1 LTQLCGAVRLL
12 TGLIEMRTSETG
24 DWPRVIR
31 AALAVC
37 VAIVCLGISAGV
49 ASAHLRSGT
58 VAVDYRAGIVSPVTA
73 AYAARIYQSD
83 RGLTLTVRHG
93 HAVVML
99 GYLNEPVWR
108 LDAAGLWV
116 NAASPTAQ
124 AMHLVSRGRSAG
136 AGTGLGPAQWRLGRG
151 RGRRTVVWHDARVQ
165 ALPAGVERGAWRVPL
180 IVDGRPEALHGAL
193 RRFPGPA
200 PWLWLAL
207 FVAWLGISA
216 IPLVRR
222 DGADRV
228 RAAAMGLAVIAAAA
242 AALAAVAFALDA
254 YASPGTWIEGL
265 DAIAFLAVGLAVMW
279 RGPRNLHVAAAI
291 WVGLVATAVGLLD
304 GAVFLHPVVL
314 AVLPGTVM
322 RLLVV
327 TALGAGLGAAV
338 VGSTQFG
345 QIADAV
351 RDHER
356 VLARASAVPA
366 SETGGSS
373 AGRARSVRGRVE
385 R

>member
-1 LTQLCGAVRLL
+1 
-12 TGLIEMRTSETG
+12 MRISETR

-31 AALAVC
+31 AAVVAA
-37 VAIVCLGISAGV
+37 VAIVCVGIGAGA

-58 VAVDYRAGIVSPVTA
+58 VAVDYRASIVSPVTA
-73 AYAARIYQSD
+73 AYAAQIYQSD
-83 RGLTLTVRHG
+83 HGLTLTVRRG

-116 NAASPTAQ
+116 NAASPTAR
-124 AMHLVSRGRSAG
+124 AMHLVSRG
-136 AGTGLGPAQWRLGRG
+136 AGTGGGPAQWRLGRG
-151 RGRRTVVWHDARVQ
+151 RGRHTVVWHDARVQ
-165 ALPAGVERGAWRVPL
+165 ALPAGVARGAWRVPL
-180 IVDGRPEALHGAL
+180 IVDGRAEAMHGAL
-193 RRFPGPA
+193 RRFPDPS
-200 PWLWLAL
+200 PWLWPAL
-207 FVAWLGISA
+207 LVTWLGISVV
-216 IPLVRR
+216 PLVRR
-222 DGADRV
+222 EGPDRV
-228 RAAAMGLAVIAAAA
+228 RGAAMVLAVIAATA

-304 GAVFLHPVVL
+304 GAVFLHPVIL
-314 AVLPGTVM
+314 AVLPGTVL

-345 QIADAV
+345 QIADTV

-356 VLARASAVPA
+356 VLARARAAPVSGTGA
-366 SETGGSS
+366 SSSGGR
-373 AGRARSVRGRVE
+373 GRAVRGRVE

>member
-1 LTQLCGAVRLL
+1 
-12 TGLIEMRTSETG
+12 
-24 DWPRVIR
+24 
-31 AALAVC
+31 
-37 VAIVCLGISAGV
+37 
-49 ASAHLRSGT
+49 
-58 VAVDYRAGIVSPVTA
+58 VAVDYRASIVSPVTA
-73 AYAARIYQSD
+73 AYAAQIYQSD
-83 RGLTLTVRHG
+83 HGLTLTVRRG

-124 AMHLVSRGRSAG
+124 AMHLVSRG
-136 AGTGLGPAQWRLGRG
+136 AGTGGGPAQWRLGRG
-151 RGRRTVVWHDARVQ
+151 RGRQTVVWHDARVQ
-165 ALPAGVERGAWRVPL
+165 ALPAGVARGAWRVPL
-180 IVDGRPEALHGAL
+180 IVDGRAEAMHGAL
-193 RRFPGPA
+193 RRFPDPS

-207 FVAWLGISA
+207 LVTWLGLSA
-216 IPLVRR
+216 APLVRR
-222 DGADRV
+222 DGPDRV
-228 RAAAMGLAVIAAAA
+228 RGAAMVLAVIAAAA
-242 AALAAVAFALDA
+242 AALAAVAFSLDA

-265 DAIAFLAVGLAVMW
+265 DVIAFLAVGL
-279 RGPRNLHVAAAI
+279 AAI

-304 GAVFLHPVVL
+304 GAVFVHPVVL

-356 VLARASAVPA
+356 VLARARAAPVSGTGA
-366 SETGGSS
+366 SSSGGR
-373 AGRARSVRGRVE
+373 GRAVRGRVE